1 MKLQTLL
8 FWNKAFFKKHP
19 YYFSTFPPFCEAVVK
34 IEKSPKKVP
43 SCIFFEKKKYAKMTL
58 WAIWPDQ

>member
-1 MKLQTLL
+1 MIALYLIVILMPLL
-8 FWNKAFFKKHP
+8 GGIALSLLK
-19 YYFSTFPPFCEAVVK
+19 
-34 IEKSPKKVP
+34 KSPKKVP